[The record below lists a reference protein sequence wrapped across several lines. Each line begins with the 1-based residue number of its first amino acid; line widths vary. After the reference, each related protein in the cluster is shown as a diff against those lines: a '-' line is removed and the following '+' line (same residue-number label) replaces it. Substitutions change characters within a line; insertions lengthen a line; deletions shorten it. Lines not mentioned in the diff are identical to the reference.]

1 MATQVKPQT
10 QQTAHCERKEPQG
23 GKLYLYVQSM
33 LRAKI
38 SIHITEIG
46 SNIKENL
53 EEIINEKYAGK
64 CIEDGY
70 VKPNSIRIHSY
81 SPGIVTNEMVEFHVM
96 YNCQISHPVE
106 GQVLEAKVKTIT
118 KAGIHAQC
126 IDPDKNIPITVFIA
140 RDHHMYQNEFQDIK
154 EGDRIY
160 TCVIGVRFELND
172 PYICVIARLIPSQYV
187 NKFQGNRQMGGD
199 QLLNEI

>member
-1 MATQVKPQT
+1 MATT
-10 QQTAHCERKEPQG
+10 QSTAHCEKKEPQG
-23 GKLYLYVQSM
+23 GKLYLYIQSL

-53 EEIINEKYAGK
+53 ELILNERYAGK

-81 SPGIVTNEMVEFHVM
+81 SPGIVANEMVEFHVV
-96 YNCQISHPVE
+96 YHCQVSHPVE
-106 GQVLEAKVKTIT
+106 GQVLDAKVKTIT

-126 IDPDKNIPITVFIA
+126 IDNDKNIPITVFIA
-140 RDHHMYQNEFQDIK
+140 RDHHMYQKEFQDIK
-154 EGDRIY
+154 EGDRVY
-160 TCVIGVRFELND
+160 ACVIGVRFELND
-172 PYICVIARLIPSQYV
+172 PYICVIARLIPSQYAS
-187 NKFQGNRQMGGD
+187 KFQGNRAIGGTVFSEE
-199 QLLNEI
+199 LLNELK